1 MGCSVAWKCSVAV
14 EALIATTNVIADQAL
29 PEMHPRFSHPHTILA
44 ALRRCL
50 YVPDLVRVAA
60 LLTLQQV
67 EKTRHRN
74 PPQTGKVLPLGLP
87 ASSTLLPLPSIIT
100 AVANALAMAMPS
112 LRTKSPLSSGTRPP
126 RA

>member
-60 LLTLQQV
+60 LLTLQHV
-67 EKTRHRN
+67 EN
-74 PPQTGKVLPLGLP
+74 PPQTGAVLPLGLSV
-87 ASSTLLPLPSIIT
+87 SSALLPLPSIII